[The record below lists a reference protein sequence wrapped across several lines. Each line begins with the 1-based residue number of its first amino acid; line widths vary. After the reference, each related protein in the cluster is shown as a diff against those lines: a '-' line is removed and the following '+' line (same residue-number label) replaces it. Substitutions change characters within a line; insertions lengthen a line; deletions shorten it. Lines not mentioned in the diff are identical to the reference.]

1 MGKDY
6 HFDGFASP
14 NFTQVPDELF
24 DVLAPELTEAELR
37 VLLYIVRRTFGFKK
51 QADAISVSQLVGGL
65 KSRDGRLLDKGT
77 GMSRSAVWRGA
88 TGLVEKGVLAVQ
100 RTRSED
106 GDYESNVYSLR
117 FREGVSLQ
125 KSNPRSPKEQPVT
138 LQESRQDTDGETDE
152 RQTEQFEDSK
162 GPHRKID
169 PARAE
174 IVDYLA
180 DFAREFGD
188 QAPLTS
194 SVTRTLK
201 LFRES
206 GLTLP
211 VFIDVLYAA
220 RATTKERSA
229 GIRAAPVGD
238 GPWPVKPKMAY
249 FFAVLEDLVGRTADG
264 PRDGTSQRAG

>member
-1 MGKDY
+1 MSKDY
-6 HFDGFASP
+6 RFNGFASP

-37 VLLYIVRRTFGFKK
+37 VLLYIIRRTFGFKK

-100 RTRSED
+100 RTRSEE

-117 FREGVSLQ
+117 FREGVALQ

-138 LQESRQDTDGETDE
+138 LQESRQETDGQTDG
-152 RQTEQFEDSK
+152 QTEHFEISK
-162 GPHRKID
+162 DHAPKID

-206 GLTLP
+206 GLALP
-211 VFIDVLYAA
+211 TFIDVLYAA

-229 GIRAAPVGD
+229 GIKAAPVGN

-249 FFAVLEDLVGRTADG
+249 FFAVLEDLVGRTTDG
-264 PRDGTSQRAG
+264 PRDGTNEQTG